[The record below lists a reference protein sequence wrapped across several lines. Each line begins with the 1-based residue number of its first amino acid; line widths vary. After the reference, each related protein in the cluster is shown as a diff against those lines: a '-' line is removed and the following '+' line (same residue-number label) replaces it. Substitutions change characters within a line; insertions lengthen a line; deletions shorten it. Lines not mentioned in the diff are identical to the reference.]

1 MSKLKETYR
10 IQIDGQTYSVEDP
23 VITGLQLLDLVG
35 KRPADEYLVFQL
47 LQGGQL
53 EEIRLDET
61 TDLRKPGLERFITFQ
76 SDRSFRLVIDG
87 RRFEWGRPLINGLE
101 LKKLAG
107 VDPATYGIWLEVRG
121 AEDRAIADN
130 ELVDLQQPGA
140 ERFFTG
146 KKTTTEGN
154 SFLPVKDREYLAGR
168 GLQFDEIVDGSNKGV
183 IIRGFP
189 LPSGRFDVGQADL
202 LILLPF
208 GYPDTPPDMFFV
220 LPWIKLAQI
229 AKYPKAADQ
238 PFPFNGQQ
246 WQRWSRHN
254 NEWRPGVDGIW
265 TMLKRVEHALE
276 VAA

>member
-1 MSKLKETYR
+1 LERDLLMSTWF
-10 IQIDGQTYSVEDP
+10 
-23 VITGLQLLDLVG
+23 
-35 KRPADEYLVFQL
+35 FQV

-61 TDLRKPGLERFITFQ
+61 ADLRKPGLERFITFQ

-101 LKKLAG
+101 LKQLAG

-130 ELVDLQQPGA
+130 ELVDLQQPGV

-154 SFLPVKDREYLAGR
+154 SFLPAKDREYLTGR
-168 GLQFDEIVDGSNKGV
+168 GLQFDEIVDGSNKGI